1 LTATLRAR
9 RDEARANAAGSIVAR
24 FGGPECSTFP
34 APSRALRGPAA
45 KRRSGDGARRAS
57 RYSASKSRQDLVAA
71 MNTGSSVPPQAGLSA
86 SCEIRID
93 NNLSEITRV
102 ADMVDDF
109 AARHQFPEQVLFALN
124 VALDEIINNI
134 ISYGYEDAGHHEIAV
149 RVALRPGN
157 VEAVVE
163 DDGKPFDPLAAP
175 APDLTSTQR
184 EPGGVGLHFVRN
196 LMDEVT
202 YTRRDGI
209 NHLRLMKR
217 LEP

>member
-1 LTATLRAR
+1 VL
-9 RDEARANAAGSIVAR
+9 DV
-24 FGGPECSTFP
+24 CP
-34 APSRALRGPAA
+34 AALRGPAA
-45 KRRSGDGARRAS
+45 KRRCGDGARRAS
-57 RYSASKSRQDLVAA
+57 RYSASNSRQDLVAA

-109 AARHQFPEQVLFALN
+109 AARHQFPDEVVFALN
-124 VALDEIINNI
+124 VSLDEIVNNI

-163 DDGKPFDPLAAP
+163 D
-175 APDLTSTQR
+175 
-184 EPGGVGLHFVRN
+184 
-196 LMDEVT
+196 
-202 YTRRDGI
+202 
-209 NHLRLMKR
+209 
-217 LEP
+217 